1 MKRHHEQEEQC
12 DDAKKF
18 KQEAYLVRLE
28 LARRQ
33 IALQSH
39 EKCAKG
45 DALKRTPLSY
55 LFK

>member
-12 DDAKKF
+12 DNAKKI
-18 KQEAYLVRLE
+18 KQEAYLARLE

-39 EKCAKG
+39 ERCAKG

>member
-12 DDAKKF
+12 DDPKKI
-18 KQEAYLVRLE
+18 KLEAYLARLE

-39 EKCAKG
+39 ERYYTEEI
-45 DALKRTPLSY
+45 KRTPLSY

>member
-12 DDAKKF
+12 ETTKKI
-18 KQEAYLVRLE
+18 KLEAYLARLE

-39 EKCAKG
+39 ERYYTEEI
-45 DALKRTPLSY
+45 KRTPLSY